1 VVNGGVLGTP
11 SSGTLTNATG
21 LPISTGVSGLGTSVA
36 TALAVNV
43 GSAGAPVVNGGV
55 LGTPSS
61 GTLTNATDLPVSSGI
76 SGLGT
81 GVATALAV
89 NVGTAGAPVVNGGVL
104 GTPSSGTVTNLTGTA
119 SININ
124 GTVGATTAN
133 TGAFTTLTSSSGATI
148 QGLTVGRG
156 AGANSTNAVLGVSA
170 LAANTT
176 GSQNIAVGYL
186 ALYYNTTGF
195 SNTANGYQSL
205 YNNLGGNNNTA
216 IGSASLQLN
225 TNGSQNTAIGF
236 GALYFNTD
244 GNYNTATGYNALSN
258 TTASTNTAS
267 GAFAGYNNV
276 TGGGNVFLGYF
287 AGRFETGSNSFYVD
301 NQNRTN
307 TAGDKAGALLYGT
320 FNATPASQT
329 LTTNAK
335 LTATY
340 GVVARV
346 NSQTTIASPWAWDST
361 LYDQQEITALANA
374 LTINADAGTPSN
386 GQQTVFRFTD
396 DGTARALTWTTG
408 TSKSFRAVGVL
419 LPTTT
424 IANKTLYVGCI
435 YNSTAA
441 RWDVIAAAQE
451 A

>member
-1 VVNGGVLGTP
+1 
-11 SSGTLTNATG
+11 LTNATG
-21 LPISTGVSGLGTSVA
+21 LPVST
-36 TALAVNV
+36 
-43 GSAGAPVVNGGV
+43 
-55 LGTPSS
+55 
-61 GTLTNATDLPVSSGI
+61 GI

-89 NVGTAGAPVVNGGVL
+89 NVGSAGAPVINGGVL

-156 AGANSTNAVLGVSA
+156 AGAVAGNTTVGASA
-170 LAANTT
+170 LASNTT
-176 GSQNIAVGYL
+176 GD
-186 ALYYNTTGF
+186 
-195 SNTANGYQSL
+195 SNA
-205 YNNLGGNNNTA
+205 
-216 IGSASLQLN
+216 
-225 TNGSQNTAIGF
+225 AIGF
-236 GALYFNTD
+236 ASLFSNID
-244 GNYNTATGYNALSN
+244 GNYNTGVGANSGVGNVSGDQNTSVGYFSLYAN
-258 TTASTNTAS
+258 AS
-267 GAFAGYNNV
+267 GNNNTVIGYSAGASAL
-276 TGGGNVFLGYF
+276 GSGNVMFGNR
-287 AGRFETGSNSFYVD
+287 AGLYETGSNSFYVD
-301 NQNRTN
+301 NQDRTN

-408 TSKSFRAVGVL
+408 TSKSFRSVGTP

-424 IANKTLYVGCI
+424 VASKTLYVACI

-441 RWDVIAAAQE
+441 RWDVVAVAQE
-451 A
+451 T